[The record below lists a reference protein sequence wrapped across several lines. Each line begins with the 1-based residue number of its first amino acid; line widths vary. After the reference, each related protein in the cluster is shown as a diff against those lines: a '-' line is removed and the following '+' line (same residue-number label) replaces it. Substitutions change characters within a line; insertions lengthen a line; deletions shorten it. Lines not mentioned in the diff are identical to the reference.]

1 MQREWLPKGTMISR
15 ILDQCSKD
23 IDGGYYADLDE
34 PKADYLQ
41 GLRPA
46 LEELPLKELIETYDA
61 MIGFQ
66 PR

>member
-1 MQREWLPKGTMISR
+1 MQRQYVPKGLMVSR
-15 ILDQCSKD
+15 ILGQCSKD
-23 IDGGYYADLDE
+23 IAGGYYADLDE
-34 PKADYLQ
+34 PKADYLR
-41 GLRPA
+41 GLRGA